1 MTLRERIAMGVAR
14 VGVMGLGYVG
24 LTEAVEFTKAG
35 FHVTG
40 FDIDPERVQAIQA
53 GRSYLVDI
61 ADAEIASVVAS
72 RHLVA
77 TDDFSLLKEMDV
89 ILICVPTPLSKT
101 RTPELSYILNAVQAI
116 RLHLHDGQLIVLEST
131 TYPGT
136 TSELVLPALERT
148 GLKAGSDFYLCFA
161 PERINPGDKDHPL
174 RKIPRILGGVTQ
186 TCAAMA
192 AALYGQLSPQVVSVS
207 SPQAAEM
214 VKLLENTFRA
224 VNIGLVNELAL
235 MCRSLGV
242 NVWEVIDAA
251 ATKPFG
257 FMPFYP
263 GPGLGGHCIP
273 IDPLYLAWKARSH
286 GFESRFIDLASR
298 VNSDMPRVV
307 ISVVTDVLNARARCI
322 NGATILVLGV
332 SYKRD
337 VNDARESPAI
347 EIIGELWK
355 RKAEVLYHDPYIPRL
370 EVGHRTLASTPLDD
384 SVVSRADCVLIVTDH
399 NGIDY
404 NRVVELAPVVVDTR
418 NATHGVSRHREK
430 IVKL

>member
-1 MTLRERIAMGVAR
+1 MRLAR

-192 AALYGQLSPQVVSVS
+192 AALYGQVSPQVVSVS

-235 MCRSLGV
+235 MSRSLGV
-242 NVWEVIDAA
+242 DVWEVIDAA

-273 IDPLYLAWKARSH
+273 IDPLYLAWKARIH
-286 GFESRFIDLASR
+286 GFEPRFIELASQ
-298 VNSDMPRVV
+298 VNNAMPRIVV
-307 ISVVTDVLNARARCI
+307 SILTDALNVRAHCL
-322 NGATILVLGV
+322 NGAAILVLGV

-347 EIIGELWK
+347 EVVRELWK
-355 RKAEVLYHDPYIPRL
+355 RGAVVCYHDSFVSSL
-370 EVGHRTLASTPLDD
+370 DVEGRTLHSIPLTDD
-384 SVVSRADCVLIVTDH
+384 ALRDADCVLIITDH
-399 NGIDY
+399 TGLDY
-404 NRVVELAPVVVDTR
+404 ERVVDRARMVIDTR
-418 NATHGVSRHREK
+418 NATRHVVQNRDK
-430 IVKL
+430 IIRL